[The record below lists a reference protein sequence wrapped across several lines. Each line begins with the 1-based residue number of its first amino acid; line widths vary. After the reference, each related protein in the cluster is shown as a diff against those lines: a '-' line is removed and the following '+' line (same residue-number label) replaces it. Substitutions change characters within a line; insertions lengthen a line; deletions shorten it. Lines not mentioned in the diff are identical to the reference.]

1 MQQRTG
7 TGFTGVYTP
16 LLLRLSHGGRRAAT
30 ENFGRFYKIS
40 AMRIVP
46 ARLHHQV
53 VAVAGALFDKPAI
66 LHCAHF
72 RVFAESR
79 NPEFDVYSCVPVS
92 KHLYQNAYF

>member
-1 MQQRTG
+1 MVSAETYSTVRVSHGECSKGRAQDLP
-7 TGFTGVYTP
+7 VCTP

-66 LHCAHF
+66 LHCAHLSSV
-72 RVFAESR
+72 RREL
-79 NPEFDVYSCVPVS
+79 
-92 KHLYQNAYF
+92 KL